1 MHNWEELLA
10 WKRNKIL
17 HTEPRGRSVSH
28 GRLWSPRVFLVK
40 SNFSIIYQIY
50 FSHVCVCV
58 CVSNDPK
65 VDSEHAKKREI
76 NYLLTRESI
85 LKIKSSNHFYPPI
98 VKRIFFQR
106 DEISSARMVGVIFV
120 RVSVTRFFSS
130 GTKGIPGQSRKANII
145 ATRRRR
151 DAARRD
157 AQRLLCRRDNHWP
170 LNLFQEG

>member
-1 MHNWEELLA
+1 M
-10 WKRNKIL
+10 
-17 HTEPRGRSVSH
+17 
-28 GRLWSPRVFLVK
+28 
-40 SNFSIIYQIY
+40 
-50 FSHVCVCV
+50 CV
-58 CVSNDPK
+58 CVSNDPE